1 MSWREFH
8 IWNSLLFIE
17 QNKTLFIIDS
27 LKSTN
32 IVIMKIEMINKKFG
46 SYAKRLL
53 KVRWLALLTFAV
65 AIVGG
70 IVGLKHLV
78 VETSFDDY
86 FVEGDPM
93 LIKTD
98 EFKAH
103 FGNDYFIGVLTECDN
118 HFTPEALTTLRALS
132 NELLDSISYVDKIT
146 SLTDIEF
153 LVGNDEGM
161 AIEQIV
167 PDVIPTDKAGLDS
180 IRTLAYS
187 KPEIARKLVSR
198 MVDCLGLWL
207 NFVRFQ
213 RILYGRKREQ

>member
-78 VETSFDDY
+78 VETS
-86 FVEGDPM
+86 
-93 LIKTD
+93 
-98 EFKAH
+98 
-103 FGNDYFIGVLTECDN
+103 
-118 HFTPEALTTLRALS
+118 LTT
-132 NELLDSISYVDKIT
+132 ISLK
-146 SLTDIEF
+146 
-153 LVGNDEGM
+153 
-161 AIEQIV
+161 
-167 PDVIPTDKAGLDS
+167 
-180 IRTLAYS
+180 
-187 KPEIARKLVSR
+187 EIQ
-198 MVDCLGLWL
+198 C
-207 NFVRFQ
+207 
-213 RILYGRKREQ
+213 

>member
-1 MSWREFH
+1 
-8 IWNSLLFIE
+8 
-17 QNKTLFIIDS
+17 
-27 LKSTN
+27 
-32 IVIMKIEMINKKFG
+32 MKIEMINKKFG

-103 FGNDYFIGVLTECDN
+103 FGNDYFIGGTYRV
-118 HFTPEALTTLRALS
+118 
-132 NELLDSISYVDKIT
+132 
-146 SLTDIEF
+146 
-153 LVGNDEGM
+153 
-161 AIEQIV
+161 
-167 PDVIPTDKAGLDS
+167 
-180 IRTLAYS
+180 
-187 KPEIARKLVSR
+187 
-198 MVDCLGLWL
+198 
-207 NFVRFQ
+207 
-213 RILYGRKREQ
+213 